1 MSYSES
7 ESCSD
12 QDSTTVPAFLVTF
25 ADDPER
31 IDRLTV
37 TVQLE
42 SNHHGYEL
50 ERYMKDRNELQ
61 LALKNACTT
70 FLDKRTVKDH
80 NMGELGQCDSWDR
93 LRDLAGSLAASQ
105 LYAMG
110 HIDPRAEVRI
120 HPSLVTF
127 NGKRRDGSLLY
138 EMSDDHEHMRPN
150 VPSVGSTYDGTK
162 TIRGK
167 PEYDVFLED
176 SQVADHLMLVFVQ
189 SSHDT
194 NDRHQQGKEWDT
206 YAQQYLESYL
216 QCRTASWSKSKIIE
230 ASQMNDIHPR
240 QELKEQIEDDI
251 EELLEQHLK
260 GYECATISVDASG
273 VSFKTDNLPCANE
286 PPDLEAD
293 CYEPVFDD
301 ESAFADDERES
312 EDIFLLEPYCRD

>member
-12 QDSTTVPAFLVTF
+12 QDNTAVPAFLVTF

-42 SNHHGYEL
+42 SDHHVFEL
-50 ERYMKDRNELQ
+50 ERYIKDRDKLQ
-61 LALKNACTT
+61 LDLKNACTT

-80 NMGELGQCDSWDR
+80 NMGELGQYDSWDR

-120 HPSLVTF
+120 DPSLVTF

-162 TIRGK
+162 IIRGE
-167 PEYDVFLED
+167 PAYEVILED
-176 SQVADHLMLVFVQ
+176 SQVADHLMLVFVRFSQ
-189 SSHDT
+189 DT
-194 NDRHQQGKEWDT
+194 NDRHPQVTEWDT
-206 YAQQYLESYL
+206 YAKQYLESYL
-216 QCRTASWSKSKIIE
+216 QCHTASWSKSKIIE

-240 QELKEQIEDDI
+240 QELEEQIEDDI
-251 EELLEQHLK
+251 DELLEQHLK
-260 GYECATISVDASG
+260 GYECAKFSVDASG
-273 VSFKTDNLPCANE
+273 VSFKTGNRPCANE
-286 PPDLEAD
+286 LADLEAD
-293 CYEPVFDD
+293 SYDPVSED
-301 ESAFADDERES
+301 ESAFADDEGEF
-312 EDIFLLEPYCRD
+312 EDLFLLEP